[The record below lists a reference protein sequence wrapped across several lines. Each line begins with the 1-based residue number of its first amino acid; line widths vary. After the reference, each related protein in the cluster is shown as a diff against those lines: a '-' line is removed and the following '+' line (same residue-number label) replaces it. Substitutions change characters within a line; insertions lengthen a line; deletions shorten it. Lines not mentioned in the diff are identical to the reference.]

1 MTLIDS
7 SLLDSLSAG
16 AAASE
21 RLRMMTDMRNTPD
34 DGSQRAIN
42 ALEPGTVVPV
52 HRHRGTSESC
62 VVLRG
67 RLRSTF
73 YNDRG
78 EVTAEYIIAPTEGTY
93 MVQVPAGQWHTA
105 EALEPGTVIFEA
117 KDGHYEP
124 LSQSD
129 ILSI

>member
-7 SLLDSLSAG
+7 SLLDSLSAC

-52 HRHRGTSESC
+52 HRHSGTSESC

-78 EVTAEYIIAPTEGTY
+78 EVTAEYIIAPAEGTY